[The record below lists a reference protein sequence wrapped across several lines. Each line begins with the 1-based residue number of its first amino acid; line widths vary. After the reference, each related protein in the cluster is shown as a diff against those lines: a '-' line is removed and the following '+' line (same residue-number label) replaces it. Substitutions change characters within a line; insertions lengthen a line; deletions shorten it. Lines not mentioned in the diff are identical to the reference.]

1 MEQKKSDKEN
11 SKQKEKYNLDE
22 DTSSFSPE
30 IEEESNNESEESSKQ
45 KESPK
50 LEESTKNQNSSQL
63 MDKLISIQ
71 KKMDTNQNKP
81 RYSIYNYKE
90 NNNTDNNTSK
100 NIYKNNSNNNM
111 NYFNKSGL
119 NLNESEEDEY
129 NNNSSDQSFNNKNKQ
144 KQQNNQYYSKKKEII
159 QDQSSS
165 ITKKEKG
172 CELFIGNL
180 NISTEKEDLNSVFS
194 QYGEITDIRIHK
206 NEENKK
212 CYAFV
217 RFSTKESANLALKLD
232 STRLNNRNIK
242 VTKSNENATIFIGN
256 IRKSWTK
263 EELETKIRR
272 IFHNINKIEFFTDP
286 GNPTKNRGFCFG
298 IFNTRNEAIKALNYV
313 NKKGGINID
322 GISITCDWADVVDED
337 DNSKSNQIFISN
349 IKKEVSEYDLKKYFE
364 KFEKVISVIMSKN
377 HLNSKRKD
385 LAFITFESHESAVS
399 AIQKFEEEKKDE
411 KMEKTLK
418 KIFYLAENENVNMI
432 QVSLAFSQEAM
443 QNKKKIKDNR
453 KKVPSQITKGNSN
466 NNNTNDNMNN
476 NHRGN
481 NNNNTSN
488 NSNNKTSGK
497 TFMGNISMNAQNEY
511 KNYSTGHRSKNYQ
524 RHEHGRSHNYLGG
537 NKNVHDL
544 FSCLN
549 NNKNIYGNNQI
560 NNYQGNKNISN
571 MDNNLYSQLNQLYS
585 NSIENK
591 TTNTFINTNNTNI
604 NNNLNQNQIS
614 ALTNLISLC
623 QQNPNILQQMAN
635 NINNMY
641 TGNMGN
647 TNEFMEINNEKK
659 FLNRKRNNNNNYL
672 ENNLNNNNMNNNN
685 EIQNNTYL
693 NISQNQTQTQNQN
706 IISQFPYIQNIPQVS
721 QINNPNVSNIQNL
734 QNIIPTIQNNIPNNP
749 NFN

>member
-1 MEQKKSDKEN
+1 MEQKKQDEKKDK
-11 SKQKEKYNLDE
+11 YDFDE
-22 DTSSFSPE
+22 DSSSFSPE
-30 IEEESNNESEESSKQ
+30 IEEESNEEEEESSPQ
-45 KESPK
+45 KE
-50 LEESTKNQNSSQL
+50 ESNKNQNNSPL
-63 MDKLISIQ
+63 MNKLISIQ
-71 KKMDTNQNKP
+71 KKMDANPNKTK
-81 RYSIYNYKE
+81 YSLYNYKE
-90 NNNTDNNTSK
+90 NNNIDNNMNK
-100 NIYKNNSNNNM
+100 NIYKNNSYM
-111 NYFNKSGL
+111 NYYNNSRSNKNAL
-119 NLNESEEDEY
+119 NINESEQDDEDN
-129 NNNSSDQSFNNKNKQ
+129 NNNSSEPSYKIQQNKNKV
-144 KQQNNQYYSKKKEII
+144 KQQNNQYYPQI
-159 QDQSSS
+159 QEQSS
-165 ITKKEKG
+165 INKKEKG

-180 NISTEKEDLNSVFS
+180 NITTEKEDLNNLFS
-194 QYGEITDIRIHK
+194 KYGEITDIRIHK

-232 STRLNNRNIK
+232 STRLNSRNIK

-364 KFEKVISVIMSKN
+364 KFEKVLSVIMSKN

-385 LAFITFESHESAVS
+385 LAFITFESHESAVN
-399 AIQKFEEEKKDE
+399 AIQKFEEEKKNE
-411 KMEKTLK
+411 KMEKNLK

-453 KKVPSQITKGNSN
+453 KKVPSQISKGNSTN
-466 NNNTNDNMNN
+466 NINDNNINN

-481 NNNNTSN
+481 NNNNSN
-488 NSNNKTSGK
+488 NNKTNGK

-511 KNYSTGHRSKNYQ
+511 KNYSSGHRSKNFQ
-524 RHEHGRSHNYLGG
+524 RHEHGRSHNYIGA

-549 NNKNIYGNNQI
+549 NNKNMYGNQM
-560 NNYQGNKNISN
+560 NYSGNKNNSN
-571 MDNNLYSQLNQLYS
+571 IDNNLYNQLNQLYS
-585 NSIENK
+585 NSIEK
-591 TTNTFINTNNTNI
+591 TTNTFMNSNNNNI
-604 NNNLNQNQIS
+604 NNNLNQNQLS
-614 ALTNLISLC
+614 ALTNLINLC
-623 QQNPNILQQMAN
+623 QQNPNLLQQMTN
-635 NINNMY
+635 NLNNMY
-641 TGNMGN
+641 N
-647 TNEFMEINNEKK
+647 TNVEANNEFMEINNEKK
-659 FLNRKRNNNNNYL
+659 FLNRKRNSNNNYL

-685 EIQNNTYL
+685 EIQNNNYL
-693 NISQNQTQTQNQN
+693 NISQTQNQNQN
-706 IISQFPYIQNIPQVS
+706 IISQFPYIQNIPPVS

>member
-1 MEQKKSDKEN
+1 MEQKKQDDK
-11 SKQKEKYNLDE
+11 KDKYDLDE
-22 DTSSFSPE
+22 DTSSFYPE
-30 IEEESNNESEESSKQ
+30 IEEESNEEEEESSQ
-45 KESPK
+45 KK
-50 LEESTKNQNSSQL
+50 EESNKNQNSPL

-71 KKMDTNQNKP
+71 KKMDINQNRTKYP
-81 RYSIYNYKE
+81 LYNYKE
-90 NNNTDNNTSK
+90 NNNTDNNINK

-111 NYFNKSGL
+111 NYYNNSRNNKNTL
-119 NLNESEEDEY
+119 NLNESEQDEDDN
-129 NNNSSDQSFNNKNKQ
+129 NNNSSEPSYKNQQNKIKA
-144 KQQNNQYYSKKKEII
+144 KQQNNQYYPQNQE
-159 QDQSSS
+159 QSS

-180 NISTEKEDLNSVFS
+180 NITTEKEDLNNLFS
-194 QYGEITDIRIHK
+194 KYGEITDIRIHK

-232 STRLNNRNIK
+232 STRLNSRNIK

-364 KFEKVISVIMSKN
+364 KFEKVLSVIMSKN

-399 AIQKFEEEKKDE
+399 AIQKFEEEKKNE
-411 KMEKTLK
+411 KMEKNLK

-453 KKVPSQITKGNSN
+453 KKIPSQISKGNSTN
-466 NNNTNDNMNN
+466 NINDNNINNNHRSNNNTN
-476 NHRGN
+476 N
-481 NNNNTSN
+481 NNN
-488 NSNNKTSGK
+488 NNKTSGK

-511 KNYSTGHRSKNYQ
+511 KNYSSGHRSKNYQ
-524 RHEHGRSHNYLGG
+524 RHEHGRSHNYIGA

-544 FSCLN
+544 FSSLNNN
-549 NNKNIYGNNQI
+549 NNKNIYGNQM
-560 NNYQGNKNISN
+560 NNYSGNKNNSN
-571 MDNNLYSQLNQLYS
+571 IDNNLYNQLNQLYS
-585 NSIENK
+585 NSIEK
-591 TTNTFINTNNTNI
+591 TTNAFMNTNNNNNI
-604 NNNLNQNQIS
+604 NNNLNQNPLS
-614 ALTNLISLC
+614 ALTNLINLC
-623 QQNPNILQQMAN
+623 QQNPNLLQQMT
-635 NINNMY
+635 NMY
-641 TGNMGN
+641 NSNIGTN
-647 TNEFMEINNEKK
+647 NEFVEINNEKK
-659 FLNRKRNNNNNYL
+659 FLNRKRNSNNNYL

-685 EIQNNTYL
+685 EIQNNNYL
-693 NISQNQTQTQNQN
+693 NISQTQNQNQN
-706 IISQFPYIQNIPQVS
+706 IISQFPYIQNIPPVS
-721 QINNPNVSNIQNL
+721 PINNPNVSNIQNL
-734 QNIIPTIQNNIPNNP
+734 QNIT

>member
-1 MEQKKSDKEN
+1 MESKKPEKGNE
-11 SKQKEKYNLDE
+11 KQKEKYNFDE

-30 IEEESNNESEESSKQ
+30 IEEESNEEEESSQQ
-45 KESPK
+45 KE
-50 LEESTKNQNSSQL
+50 ESNKKQNSSQL

-71 KKMDTNQNKP
+71 KKMDQNKP
-81 RYSIYNYKE
+81 KYSMYNYKE
-90 NNNTDNNTSK
+90 NNNTDNNMTK
-100 NIYKNNSNNNM
+100 NIYKNDSNNNM
-111 NYFNKSGL
+111 NYYNNSRNNKNIL
-119 NLNESEEDEY
+119 NLNESDQEDED
-129 NNNSSDQSFNNKNKQ
+129 NNNSSEPSFKNQQNKNKQ
-144 KQQNNQYYSKKKEII
+144 KQQNNPYYSQI
-159 QDQSSS
+159 QEQSS

-180 NISTEKEDLNSVFS
+180 NINTEKEDLNNLFS
-194 QYGEITDIRIHK
+194 KFGEITDIRIHK

-217 RFSTKESANLALKLD
+217 RFSTKESANAALKLD
-232 STRLNNRNIK
+232 STRLNSRNIK

-286 GNPTKNRGFCFG
+286 GNPSKNRGFCFG

-364 KFEKVISVIMSKN
+364 KFEKVVSVIMSKN

-385 LAFITFESHESAVS
+385 LAFITFESHESALS
-399 AIQKFEEEKKDE
+399 AIQKFEEEKKNE
-411 KMEKTLK
+411 KMEKNLK
-418 KIFYLAENENVNMI
+418 KIFYLSENENVNII

-453 KKVPSQITKGNSN
+453 KKVPSQIQKGNSTN
-466 NNNTNDNMNN
+466 NINDNMNN
-476 NHRGN
+476 NHKGN
-481 NNNNTSN
+481 NNNNN
-488 NSNNKTSGK
+488 NNNNKANGK
-497 TFMGNISMNAQNEY
+497 TFMGNIAMNAQNEY
-511 KNYSTGHRSKNYQ
+511 KNYSSGHRSKNYQ
-524 RHEHGRSHNYLGG
+524 RHEHGRSHNYIGT

-549 NNKNIYGNNQI
+549 NNNKNIYGNQM
-560 NNYQGNKNISN
+560 NNYPGNRSNLN
-571 MDNNLYSQLNQLYS
+571 MDNNLFNQLNQLYS
-585 NSIENK
+585 NSLDNNMNK
-591 TTNTFINTNNTNI
+591 NKNAFMNTNNTNNNINI
-604 NNNLNQNQIS
+604 NNNLNQNQLS

-623 QQNPNILQQMAN
+623 QQNPNILQQMTN
-635 NINNMY
+635 NINSMY
-641 TGNMGN
+641 NSNIGTS
-647 TNEFMEINNEKK
+647 NEFMEINNEKK
-659 FLNRKRNNNNNYL
+659 FLNRKRNTNNNYL
-672 ENNLNNNNMNNNN
+672 ENNLNNNNMNNTN

-693 NISQNQTQTQNQN
+693 NISQNQTQNQN
-706 IISQFPYIQNIPQVS
+706 IISQFPCIQNIPPVS
-721 QINNPNVSNIQNL
+721 PINNPNVSNIQNL

>member
-1 MEQKKSDKEN
+1 MEQKKQDDK
-11 SKQKEKYNLDE
+11 KDKYDLDE

-30 IEEESNNESEESSKQ
+30 IEEESNEEEEESSQ
-45 KESPK
+45 KK
-50 LEESTKNQNSSQL
+50 EESNKNQNSPL

-71 KKMDTNQNKP
+71 KKMDINQNRTKYP
-81 RYSIYNYKE
+81 LYNYKE
-90 NNNTDNNTSK
+90 NNNTDNNINK

-111 NYFNKSGL
+111 NYYNNSRNNKNTL
-119 NLNESEEDEY
+119 NLNESEQEEDDN
-129 NNNSSDQSFNNKNKQ
+129 NNNSSEPSYKNQQNKIKA
-144 KQQNNQYYSKKKEII
+144 KQQNNQYYPQNQE
-159 QDQSSS
+159 QSS
-165 ITKKEKG
+165 ITKKE
-172 CELFIGNL
+172 
-180 NISTEKEDLNSVFS
+180 
-194 QYGEITDIRIHK
+194 
-206 NEENKK
+206 EENKK

-232 STRLNNRNIK
+232 STRLNSRNIK

-364 KFEKVISVIMSKN
+364 KFEKVLSVIMSKN

-399 AIQKFEEEKKDE
+399 AIQKFEEEKKNE
-411 KMEKTLK
+411 KMEKNLK

-453 KKVPSQITKGNSN
+453 KKVPSQISKGNSTN
-466 NNNTNDNMNN
+466 NINDNNINNNHRSNNNTN
-476 NHRGN
+476 N
-481 NNNNTSN
+481 NNN
-488 NSNNKTSGK
+488 NNKTSGK

-511 KNYSTGHRSKNYQ
+511 KNYSSGHRSKNYQ
-524 RHEHGRSHNYLGG
+524 RHEHGRSHNYIGA

-544 FSCLN
+544 FSSLNN
-549 NNKNIYGNNQI
+549 NNKNIYGNQM
-560 NNYQGNKNISN
+560 NNYSGNKNNSN
-571 MDNNLYSQLNQLYS
+571 IDNNLYNQLNQLYS
-585 NSIENK
+585 NSIEK
-591 TTNTFINTNNTNI
+591 TTNAFMNTNNNNNI
-604 NNNLNQNQIS
+604 NNNLNQNPLS
-614 ALTNLISLC
+614 ALTNLINLC
-623 QQNPNILQQMAN
+623 QQNPNLLQQMT
-635 NINNMY
+635 NMY
-641 TGNMGN
+641 NSNIGTN
-647 TNEFMEINNEKK
+647 NEFVEINNEKK
-659 FLNRKRNNNNNYL
+659 FLNRKRNSNNNYL

-685 EIQNNTYL
+685 EIQNNNYL
-693 NISQNQTQTQNQN
+693 NISQTQNQNQN
-706 IISQFPYIQNIPQVS
+706 IISQFPYIQNIPPVS
-721 QINNPNVSNIQNL
+721 PINNPNVSNIQNL
-734 QNIIPTIQNNIPNNP
+734 QIIT

>member
-1 MEQKKSDKEN
+1 MEQKKQDDK
-11 SKQKEKYNLDE
+11 KDKYDLDE

-30 IEEESNNESEESSKQ
+30 IEEESNEEEEESSQ
-45 KESPK
+45 KK
-50 LEESTKNQNSSQL
+50 EESNKNQNSPL

-71 KKMDTNQNKP
+71 KKMDINQNRTKYP
-81 RYSIYNYKE
+81 LYHYKE
-90 NNNTDNNTSK
+90 NNNTDNNINK

-111 NYFNKSGL
+111 NYYNNSRNNKNTL
-119 NLNESEEDEY
+119 NLNESEQEEDDN
-129 NNNSSDQSFNNKNKQ
+129 NNNSSEPSYKNQQNKIKA
-144 KQQNNQYYSKKKEII
+144 KQQNNQYYP
-159 QDQSSS
+159 QSQEQSS

-180 NISTEKEDLNSVFS
+180 NITTEKEDLNNLFS
-194 QYGEITDIRIHK
+194 KYGEITDIRIHK

-232 STRLNNRNIK
+232 STRLNSRNIK

-349 IKKEVSEYDLKKYFE
+349 RKQEVSEYDLKKYFE
-364 KFEKVISVIMSKN
+364 KFEKVLSVIMSKN

-399 AIQKFEEEKKDE
+399 AIQKFEEEKKNE
-411 KMEKTLK
+411 KMEKNLK

-453 KKVPSQITKGNSN
+453 KKVPSQISKGNSTN
-466 NNNTNDNMNN
+466 NINDNNINNNHRSNNNTN
-476 NHRGN
+476 N
-481 NNNNTSN
+481 NNN
-488 NSNNKTSGK
+488 NNKTSGK

-511 KNYSTGHRSKNYQ
+511 KNYSSGHRSKNYQ
-524 RHEHGRSHNYLGG
+524 RHEHGRSHNYIGA

-544 FSCLN
+544 FSSLNNN
-549 NNKNIYGNNQI
+549 NNKNIYGNQM
-560 NNYQGNKNISN
+560 NNYSGNKNNSN
-571 MDNNLYSQLNQLYS
+571 IDNNLYNQLNQLYS
-585 NSIENK
+585 NSIEK
-591 TTNTFINTNNTNI
+591 TTNAFMNTNNNNNI
-604 NNNLNQNQIS
+604 NNNLNQNPLS
-614 ALTNLISLC
+614 ALTNLINLC
-623 QQNPNILQQMAN
+623 QQNPNLLQQMT
-635 NINNMY
+635 NMY
-641 TGNMGN
+641 NSNIGTN
-647 TNEFMEINNEKK
+647 NEFVEINNEKK
-659 FLNRKRNNNNNYL
+659 FLNRKRNSNNNYL

-685 EIQNNTYL
+685 EIQNNNYL
-693 NISQNQTQTQNQN
+693 NISQTQNQNQN
-706 IISQFPYIQNIPQVS
+706 IISQFPYIQNIPPVS
-721 QINNPNVSNIQNL
+721 PINNPNVSNIQNL
-734 QNIIPTIQNNIPNNP
+734 QNIT